1 MKETKHVKDKGDVLQ
16 AKQDEIQAKADELNS
31 QITTAELKLKSHK
44 QKDLQLVTQG
54 KKKLEDILSVNESRK
69 LDSIPEDSNGEEEDY
84 SKFEE
89 LD

>member
-1 MKETKHVKDKGDVLQ
+1 
-16 AKQDEIQAKADELNS
+16 
-31 QITTAELKLKSHK
+31 LKSHK

-69 LDSIPEDSNGEEEDY
+69 LDSIPEDSKGEGEGEDEDY